1 MRLETRLQCLLELK
15 ELGFQTGM
23 GMMVG
28 SPFQTTEDLIKD
40 IRLIERIQPE
50 MVGIGPFIPAKDTP
64 FANQPAGSAD
74 KTLRLYSLLRLMF
87 PRMLIPATTAL
98 SSLLPDGRSRGI
110 LAGANVIM
118 PSYTPDSRRADY
130 ALYAGK
136 RHEQLGTIEQ
146 ELSAIG
152 YGISRSR
159 GDYSEN

>member
-1 MRLETRLQCLLELK
+1 
-15 ELGFQTGM
+15 
-23 GMMVG
+23 
-28 SPFQTTEDLIKD
+28 
-40 IRLIERIQPE
+40 
-50 MVGIGPFIPAKDTP
+50 
-64 FANQPAGSAD
+64 
-74 KTLRLYSLLRLMF
+74 MF
-87 PRMLIPATTAL
+87 PKLLVPATTAL
-98 SSLLPDGRSRGI
+98 STLLPDGRRQGI